1 MAHSSGYASS
11 PSEAE
16 ALKLWRVSELARLL
30 KRNTEAG
37 LIEVTQGR
45 ILVKLPVIVIP
56 SRVGEPLFG
65 GSFRPCHF
73 PSSQS

>member
-1 MAHSSGYASS
+1 MAHSSRCASS

-45 ILVKLPVIVIP
+45 DRCILVKLPVIVIP
-56 SRVGEPLFG
+56 S
-65 GSFRPCHF
+65 
-73 PSSQS
+73 